1 MRIIESEIKKDIDSL
16 QRCGDIY
23 VEIFSSFENIV
34 ASLRDNK
41 ILSSQMIDNQG
52 NDTISNMKVISER
65 LRENCNTF
73 ANYLQTDV
81 IDHYR
86 NVDQSN
92 ASKFDKNEG
101 RRLV

>member
-1 MRIIESEIKKDIDSL
+1 MKIVEAEIKRDIDSL

-34 ASLRDNK
+34 TSLRDNR
-41 ILSSQMIDNQG
+41 ILSSQMIDKQG
-52 NDTISNMKVISER
+52 NDTIGNMKVISER

-73 ANYLQTDV
+73 ANYLQTDI
-81 IDHYR
+81 IDHYKE
-86 NVDQSN
+86 VDQSN